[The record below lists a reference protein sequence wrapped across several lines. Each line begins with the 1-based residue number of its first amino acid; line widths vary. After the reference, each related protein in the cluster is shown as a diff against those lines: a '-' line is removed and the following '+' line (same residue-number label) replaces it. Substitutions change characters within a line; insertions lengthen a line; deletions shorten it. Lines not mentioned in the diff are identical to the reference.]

1 MPNTRFHGAWRL
13 VSIDAKDSD
22 GSALEPFG
30 PGPVG
35 IIAFDASGAF
45 SVQVG
50 ARDGSAGTQV
60 AFFGTLEAPGGGEG
74 TLVLHPE
81 GASVGRLLT
90 DQPRHFRFISED
102 DLILTP
108 PPRPDAAPGSGIAA
122 TMQLHWRRIRP

>member
-1 MPNTRFHGAWRL
+1 MLNTRFHGAWSL
-13 VSIDAKDSD
+13 VSIEAKDSD
-22 GSALEPFG
+22 GSTLEPFG

-35 IIAFDASGAF
+35 IIAFDASAAF

-50 ARDGSAGTQV
+50 ARDGSLGPQV
-60 AFFGTLEAPGGGEG
+60 AFFGKLEAPEGVEG

-122 TMQLHWRRIRP
+122 ATQLHWRRIRA